1 MLLSLT
7 GCNRNSKSFDPQKE
21 RILHGGMKRLLVLPF
36 HLQSSFYISF
46 LFMQVTPKTL
56 ADVKG
61 GTLISYEG
69 RVQVQIFYPLGYDI
83 LKTFY
88 FDFFLMKQK
97 LLLLNFGGLST
108 SLQCVLLSSY
118 FYFKKFV
125 YERFI
130 FFFFIIFFFN

>member
-1 MLLSLT
+1 
-7 GCNRNSKSFDPQKE
+7 
-21 RILHGGMKRLLVLPF
+21 
-36 HLQSSFYISF
+36 
-46 LFMQVTPKTL
+46 MQVTPKTL

-69 RVQVQIFYPLGYDI
+69 RVQVQIFYPLDYDI

-97 LLLLNFGGLST
+97 ILLLNFGGHST

-118 FYFKKFV
+118 IYFKKFV

-130 FFFFIIFFFN
+130 FFFFIIFFF